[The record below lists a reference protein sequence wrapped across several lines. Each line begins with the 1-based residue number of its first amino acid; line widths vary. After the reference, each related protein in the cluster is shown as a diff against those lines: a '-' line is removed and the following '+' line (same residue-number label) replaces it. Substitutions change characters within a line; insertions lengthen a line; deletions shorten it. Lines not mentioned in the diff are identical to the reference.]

1 MWVFADKYA
10 TIYMVER
17 IGIVSKVLS
26 FSLNAGFSLCSI
38 FICLCILFAY
48 FLKNRE
54 KRLEEKS
61 IYFILDLC
69 SITIMSIVEIIYVL
83 YFINVGVDGKYAN
96 ALYHLYSLA
105 ILSTTFFSWVF
116 VISYRLS
123 LNEDA
128 TKKGNSKYVFYTI
141 IGIIQLIIGI
151 MIFVMPVNIYAH
163 YGIFTFDSFPI
174 TAILVYVLVSTTS
187 FVFMLYYKNKNI
199 TNRDLYPSIVSLVLI
214 CLLLVYRLIKHV
226 DINIETFEFTIFTL
240 GVFFTVENQDYKLIS
255 LAKQKQAA
263 AEKAT
268 SSQQDFLSSIAH
280 GIRSPMNTILG
291 LSQLLL
297 QDDNLTKESVKDDM
311 TSIHDAS
318 TSLLS
323 LINNIT
329 DYSYLISDKGE
340 VLEKEYDIQDVLFE
354 LNSAAL
360 TKITNS
366 NVDFNLSVTDGVP
379 KKLLGDSEKVTR
391 TLLNILSNAIS
402 YTETGDISLEVKGE
416 KKGKNII
423 QLEFLIKTT
432 GVSKNKDVIDI
443 DSPKFMELGTGGSI
457 DGNID
462 NSILCIQIAKDLTDV
477 LNGHLEV
484 VSEEGS
490 GTTYTLTI
498 NQKESDSEG
507 ENVDHSDERKTS
519 VETVNI
525 ENEDKT
531 DFAKMIEERNQ
542 REESIIEEK
551 KEESVEKIEEK
562 EEVKEENTSE
572 ETPAEE
578 KKEEITEKPEEKEE
592 VKEEKTS
599 EETPVEEKKEETT
612 EKPEEKEVKEEKTS
626 EETPAEE
633 KREETTEKPEEKEV
647 KEEKPSEE
655 TPAEE
660 KKEET
665 VEKPEEK
672 EEVKE
677 EIEKVSEVPLVD
689 VKKDDDSKNMEET
702 KSEESAEEKKEET
715 VEKTEE
721 KEEVKEEN
729 ISEETPVE
737 EKKEETTEKPEE
749 KEVKEEKTSEET
761 PAEEKR
767 EETTEKPEEKEVK
780 EEKPSEE
787 TPAEEKKEET
797 VEKPEEKEEVKEE
810 IEKVSEVPLVDVKKD
825 DDSKNMEETKSE
837 ESTEEKKEKTTEMTE
852 EKEEQASSEEGGA
865 SNV

>member
-1 MWVFADKYA
+1 M
-10 TIYMVER
+10 
-17 IGIVSKVLS
+17 SKVLS

-96 ALYHLYSLA
+96 ALYHLYSLT

-551 KEESVEKIEEK
+551 KEETVEKTEEKEETKEENTSEEALVEEKKEETTEKPEDKEEVKEEKPSEEAPVEEKKEESTEKAEDK
-562 EEVKEENTSE
+562 EEVKEEN
-572 ETPAEE
+572 
-578 KKEEITEKPEEKEE
+578 
-592 VKEEKTS
+592 TS

-612 EKPEEKEVKEEKTS
+612 EKAEEKE
-626 EETPAEE
+626 
-633 KREETTEKPEEKEV
+633 
-647 KEEKPSEE
+647 
-655 TPAEE
+655 
-660 KKEET
+660 
-665 VEKPEEK
+665 
-672 EEVKE
+672 
-677 EIEKVSEVPLVD
+677 
-689 VKKDDDSKNMEET
+689 
-702 KSEESAEEKKEET
+702 
-715 VEKTEE
+715 
-721 KEEVKEEN
+721 
-729 ISEETPVE
+729 
-737 EKKEETTEKPEE
+737 
-749 KEVKEEKTSEET
+749 
-761 PAEEKR
+761 
-767 EETTEKPEEKEVK
+767 
-780 EEKPSEE
+780 
-787 TPAEEKKEET
+787 
-797 VEKPEEKEEVKEE
+797 EEKEEVKEE

-837 ESTEEKKEKTTEMTE
+837 ESTEEKKEEVSEEEETKSEESAEEKKEETTEKTEEKEE

>member
-702 KSEESAEEKKEET
+702 KSEES
-715 VEKTEE
+715 
-721 KEEVKEEN
+721 
-729 ISEETPVE
+729 
-737 EKKEETTEKPEE
+737 
-749 KEVKEEKTSEET
+749 
-761 PAEEKR
+761 
-767 EETTEKPEEKEVK
+767 
-780 EEKPSEE
+780 
-787 TPAEEKKEET
+787 
-797 VEKPEEKEEVKEE
+797 
-810 IEKVSEVPLVDVKKD
+810 
-825 DDSKNMEETKSE
+825 
-837 ESTEEKKEKTTEMTE
+837 TEEKKEKTTEMTE

>member
-1 MWVFADKYA
+1 M
-10 TIYMVER
+10 
-17 IGIVSKVLS
+17 SKVLS
-26 FSLNAGFSLCSI
+26 FSLNAAFSLCSI

-96 ALYHLYSLA
+96 ALYHLYSLT

-551 KEESVEKIEEK
+551 EEVKEEKTSEESSVEEKKEETTEKAEEK

-572 ETPAEE
+572 EAPVEE
-578 KKEEITEKPEEKEE
+578 KKEETTEKTEEKEE

-599 EETPVEEKKEETT
+599 EETSAEEKKEETTEKSEEKEEVKEEKTSEESSVEEKKEETT
-612 EKPEEKEVKEEKTS
+612 EKAEDKEE
-626 EETPAEE
+626 E
-633 KREETTEKPEEKEV
+633 

-655 TPAEE
+655 A
-660 KKEET
+660 
-665 VEKPEEK
+665 
-672 EEVKE
+672 
-677 EIEKVSEVPLVD
+677 
-689 VKKDDDSKNMEET
+689 
-702 KSEESAEEKKEET
+702 
-715 VEKTEE
+715 
-721 KEEVKEEN
+721 
-729 ISEETPVE
+729 PVE
-737 EKKEETTEKPEE
+737 EKKEESTEKAKE
-749 KEVKEEKTSEET
+749 KEED
-761 PAEEKR
+761 
-767 EETTEKPEEKEVK
+767 
-780 EEKPSEE
+780 
-787 TPAEEKKEET
+787 
-797 VEKPEEKEEVKEE
+797 KEEVKEE

-837 ESTEEKKEKTTEMTE
+837 ESTEEKKEEVSEEKEETTEKTEEKEE

>member
-1 MWVFADKYA
+1 M
-10 TIYMVER
+10 
-17 IGIVSKVLS
+17 SKVLS

-174 TAILVYVLVSTTS
+174 TAILVYVLISTTS

-297 QDDNLTKESVKDDM
+297 QDDNLTKEGVKDDM

-542 REESIIEEK
+542 REESIIEER
-551 KEESVEKIEEK
+551 KEETVEKTEEK
-562 EEVKEENTSE
+562 EEVKEEKTSE
-572 ETPAEE
+572 ETTAEE
-578 KKEEITEKPEEKEE
+578 KKEETVEKAEEKEEVKEEKASEEASADEKKEETTEKAEEKEE

-599 EETPVEEKKEETT
+599 EETPVEEKKEETV
-612 EKPEEKEVKEEKTS
+612 EK
-626 EETPAEE
+626 A
-633 KREETTEKPEEKEV
+633 EEKEV

-655 TPAEE
+655 A
-660 KKEET
+660 
-665 VEKPEEK
+665 
-672 EEVKE
+672 
-677 EIEKVSEVPLVD
+677 
-689 VKKDDDSKNMEET
+689 
-702 KSEESAEEKKEET
+702 SA
-715 VEKTEE
+715 
-721 KEEVKEEN
+721 
-729 ISEETPVE
+729 E
-737 EKKEETTEKPEE
+737 EKKEETTEKTEE
-749 KEVKEEKTSEET
+749 KE
-761 PAEEKR
+761 
-767 EETTEKPEEKEVK
+767 
-780 EEKPSEE
+780 
-787 TPAEEKKEET
+787 
-797 VEKPEEKEEVKEE
+797 
-810 IEKVSEVPLVDVKKD
+810 
-825 DDSKNMEETKSE
+825 
-837 ESTEEKKEKTTEMTE
+837 E

>member
-10 TIYMVER
+10 TIYMIER

-551 KEESVEKIEEK
+551 KEETVEKTEEK
-562 EEVKEENTSE
+562 EEVKEEKTSE

-578 KKEEITEKPEEKEE
+578 KKEETTEKPEEKEEKEEKPSEETPVEEKKEESTEKAEEKEE

-599 EETPVEEKKEETT
+599 EETPVEENKEETT
-612 EKPEEKEVKEEKTS
+612 EK
-626 EETPAEE
+626 A
-633 KREETTEKPEEKEV
+633 EEKEV

-655 TPAEE
+655 ASAEE

-677 EIEKVSEVPLVD
+677 EKS
-689 VKKDDDSKNMEET
+689 
-702 KSEESAEEKKEET
+702 SEESSAEENKK
-715 VEKTEE
+715 V
-721 KEEVKEEN
+721 
-729 ISEETPVE
+729 S
-737 EKKEETTEKPEE
+737 
-749 KEVKEEKTSEET
+749 
-761 PAEEKR
+761 A
-767 EETTEKPEEKEVK
+767 
-780 EEKPSEE
+780 
-787 TPAEEKKEET
+787 
-797 VEKPEEKEEVKEE
+797 EKPEEKEEEKEE

-837 ESTEEKKEKTTEMTE
+837 ESTEEKKEEVSEEKEETKSEESAEEKKEETTEKTEEKEE

>member
-1 MWVFADKYA
+1 M
-10 TIYMVER
+10 
-17 IGIVSKVLS
+17 SKVLS

-96 ALYHLYSLA
+96 ALYHLYSLT

-214 CLLLVYRLIKHV
+214 CLLLVYILIKHV

-551 KEESVEKIEEK
+551 KEETVEKTEEKEETKEENTSEEALVEEKKEETTEKPEDKEEVKEEKPSEEAPVEEKKEESTEKAEDK
-562 EEVKEENTSE
+562 EEVKEEN
-572 ETPAEE
+572 
-578 KKEEITEKPEEKEE
+578 
-592 VKEEKTS
+592 TS

-612 EKPEEKEVKEEKTS
+612 EKAEEKE
-626 EETPAEE
+626 
-633 KREETTEKPEEKEV
+633 
-647 KEEKPSEE
+647 
-655 TPAEE
+655 
-660 KKEET
+660 
-665 VEKPEEK
+665 
-672 EEVKE
+672 
-677 EIEKVSEVPLVD
+677 
-689 VKKDDDSKNMEET
+689 
-702 KSEESAEEKKEET
+702 
-715 VEKTEE
+715 
-721 KEEVKEEN
+721 
-729 ISEETPVE
+729 
-737 EKKEETTEKPEE
+737 
-749 KEVKEEKTSEET
+749 
-761 PAEEKR
+761 
-767 EETTEKPEEKEVK
+767 
-780 EEKPSEE
+780 
-787 TPAEEKKEET
+787 
-797 VEKPEEKEEVKEE
+797 EEKEEVKEE

-837 ESTEEKKEKTTEMTE
+837 ESTEEKKEEVSEEEETKSEESAEEKKEETTEKTEEKEE

>member
-96 ALYHLYSLA
+96 ALYHLYSLT

-551 KEESVEKIEEK
+551 KEETVEKTEEK

-572 ETPAEE
+572 EAPVEEKKEETTEKPEDKEEVKEENTSEETPIEEKKEETTEKPEEKEEKPSEEASVEE
-578 KKEEITEKPEEKEE
+578 KKEEITEKPEDKEE
-592 VKEEKTS
+592 VTEETTS

-612 EKPEEKEVKEEKTS
+612 EKPEEKEEKEEKTS
-626 EETPAEE
+626 EEA
-633 KREETTEKPEEKEV
+633 
-647 KEEKPSEE
+647 
-655 TPAEE
+655 
-660 KKEET
+660 
-665 VEKPEEK
+665 
-672 EEVKE
+672 
-677 EIEKVSEVPLVD
+677 
-689 VKKDDDSKNMEET
+689 
-702 KSEESAEEKKEET
+702 
-715 VEKTEE
+715 
-721 KEEVKEEN
+721 
-729 ISEETPVE
+729 PVE
-737 EKKEETTEKPEE
+737 EKKEEST
-749 KEVKEEKTSEET
+749 
-761 PAEEKR
+761 
-767 EETTEKPEEKEVK
+767 
-780 EEKPSEE
+780 
-787 TPAEEKKEET
+787 
-797 VEKPEEKEEVKEE
+797 EKPEEKEEVKEE

-837 ESTEEKKEKTTEMTE
+837 ESTEEKKEEVSEEKEETKSEESAEEKKEETTEKTEEKEE

-865 SNV
+865 SNA

>member
-96 ALYHLYSLA
+96 ALYHLYSLT

-551 KEESVEKIEEK
+551 KEETVEKTEEK

-572 ETPAEE
+572 EAPVEEKKEETTEKPEDKEEVKEENTSEETPIEEKKEETTEKPEEKEEKPSEEASVEE
-578 KKEEITEKPEEKEE
+578 KKEEITEKPEDKEE
-592 VKEEKTS
+592 VTEETTS

-612 EKPEEKEVKEEKTS
+612 EKPEEKEE
-626 EETPAEE
+626 
-633 KREETTEKPEEKEV
+633 

-655 TPAEE
+655 A
-660 KKEET
+660 
-665 VEKPEEK
+665 
-672 EEVKE
+672 
-677 EIEKVSEVPLVD
+677 
-689 VKKDDDSKNMEET
+689 
-702 KSEESAEEKKEET
+702 
-715 VEKTEE
+715 
-721 KEEVKEEN
+721 
-729 ISEETPVE
+729 PVE
-737 EKKEETTEKPEE
+737 EKKEEITEKTEE
-749 KEVKEEKTSEET
+749 KE
-761 PAEEKR
+761 
-767 EETTEKPEEKEVK
+767 
-780 EEKPSEE
+780 
-787 TPAEEKKEET
+787 
-797 VEKPEEKEEVKEE
+797 EEKEEVKEE

-837 ESTEEKKEKTTEMTE
+837 ESTEEKKEEVSEEKEETKSEESAEEKKEETTEKTEEKEE

-865 SNV
+865 SNA

>member
-1 MWVFADKYA
+1 M
-10 TIYMVER
+10 
-17 IGIVSKVLS
+17 SKVLS

-96 ALYHLYSLA
+96 ALYHLYSLT

-551 KEESVEKIEEK
+551 KEETVEKTEEKEETKEENTSEEALVEEKKEETTEKPEDKEEVKEEKPSEEAPVEEKKEESTEKAEDK
-562 EEVKEENTSE
+562 EEVKEEN
-572 ETPAEE
+572 
-578 KKEEITEKPEEKEE
+578 
-592 VKEEKTS
+592 TS

-612 EKPEEKEVKEEKTS
+612 EK
-626 EETPAEE
+626 A
-633 KREETTEKPEEKEV
+633 
-647 KEEKPSEE
+647 
-655 TPAEE
+655 
-660 KKEET
+660 
-665 VEKPEEK
+665 EEK

-677 EIEKVSEVPLVD
+677 EKP
-689 VKKDDDSKNMEET
+689 
-702 KSEESAEEKKEET
+702 
-715 VEKTEE
+715 
-721 KEEVKEEN
+721 
-729 ISEETPVE
+729 SEETPVE
-737 EKKEETTEKPEE
+737 EKKEETTEKAEE
-749 KEVKEEKTSEET
+749 KE
-761 PAEEKR
+761 
-767 EETTEKPEEKEVK
+767 
-780 EEKPSEE
+780 
-787 TPAEEKKEET
+787 
-797 VEKPEEKEEVKEE
+797 EEKEEVKEE

-837 ESTEEKKEKTTEMTE
+837 ESTEEKKEEVSEEEETKSEESAEEKKEETTEKTEEKEE

>member
-10 TIYMVER
+10 TIYMIER

-96 ALYHLYSLA
+96 ALYHLYSLT

-551 KEESVEKIEEK
+551 KE
-562 EEVKEENTSE
+562 
-572 ETPAEE
+572 A
-578 KKEEITEKPEEKEE
+578 
-592 VKEEKTS
+592 
-599 EETPVEEKKEETT
+599 PVEEKKEETT
-612 EKPEEKEVKEEKTS
+612 EKPEEKEE
-626 EETPAEE
+626 
-633 KREETTEKPEEKEV
+633 

-655 TPAEE
+655 VPA
-660 KKEET
+660 
-665 VEKPEEK
+665 
-672 EEVKE
+672 
-677 EIEKVSEVPLVD
+677 
-689 VKKDDDSKNMEET
+689 
-702 KSEESAEEKKEET
+702 
-715 VEKTEE
+715 
-721 KEEVKEEN
+721 
-729 ISEETPVE
+729 E

-749 KEVKEEKTSEET
+749 KEELKEEKTSEET
-761 PAEEKR
+761 PAEEKK
-767 EETTEKPEEKEVK
+767 EETTEKSEEKEEVK
-780 EEKPSEE
+780 EEKTSEE
-787 TPAEEKKEET
+787 APVEEKKEET
-797 VEKPEEKEEVKEE
+797 TEKAEEKEEEKEE

-837 ESTEEKKEKTTEMTE
+837 ESTEEKKEEVSEEKEETKSEESAEEKKEETTEKTEEKEE

>member
-96 ALYHLYSLA
+96 ALYHLYSLT

-551 KEESVEKIEEK
+551 KEETVEKTEEK

-572 ETPAEE
+572 ETPIEEKKEETTEKPEEKEEKPSEEASVEE
-578 KKEEITEKPEEKEE
+578 KKEEITEKPEDKEE
-592 VKEEKTS
+592 VTEETTS

-612 EKPEEKEVKEEKTS
+612 EKPEEKEE
-626 EETPAEE
+626 
-633 KREETTEKPEEKEV
+633 

-655 TPAEE
+655 A
-660 KKEET
+660 
-665 VEKPEEK
+665 
-672 EEVKE
+672 
-677 EIEKVSEVPLVD
+677 
-689 VKKDDDSKNMEET
+689 
-702 KSEESAEEKKEET
+702 
-715 VEKTEE
+715 
-721 KEEVKEEN
+721 
-729 ISEETPVE
+729 PVE
-737 EKKEETTEKPEE
+737 EKKEEITEKTEE
-749 KEVKEEKTSEET
+749 KE
-761 PAEEKR
+761 
-767 EETTEKPEEKEVK
+767 
-780 EEKPSEE
+780 
-787 TPAEEKKEET
+787 
-797 VEKPEEKEEVKEE
+797 EEKEEVKEE

-837 ESTEEKKEKTTEMTE
+837 ESTEEKKEGVSEEEETKSEESAEEKKEETTEKTEEKEE

-865 SNV
+865 SNA